1 MASAGFNI
9 NDYVTVADRVAMAHA
24 EGWIQSILTEAP
36 VMMTATM
43 GYIRATVTFT
53 DGTRADGI
61 GSFRLDDTARN
72 AQKTNPLE
80 DAETSAVGRALAFLG
95 MDTKR
100 QKVDVKPPARR
111 SIASAEEVAIAKG
124 RGDLQNVLS
133 MEKTIKAVRD
143 LHAQVVAAGVT
154 VEHELAGLAI
164 DQLAYDE
171 LITYGKHLRTLVPR

>member
-9 NDYVTVADRVAMAHA
+9 NDYVTVADRIAMAHA
-24 EGWIQSILTEAP
+24 EGWIQSILTESP

-43 GYIRATVTFT
+43 GYIRATVTFA

-100 QKVDVKPPARR
+100 QKVDIKPPARR
-111 SIASAEEVAIAKG
+111 SIASAEEVAIARG

-143 LHAQVVAAGVT
+143 LHTQVVAAGVT